1 MKNLDDLEHF
11 IPELLKTKVISFG
24 VLIEMND
31 SIKEGEKSWALLFE
45 EYSNLLH
52 TFEF

>member
-11 IPELLKTKVISFG
+11 IPELFKTKVISFG